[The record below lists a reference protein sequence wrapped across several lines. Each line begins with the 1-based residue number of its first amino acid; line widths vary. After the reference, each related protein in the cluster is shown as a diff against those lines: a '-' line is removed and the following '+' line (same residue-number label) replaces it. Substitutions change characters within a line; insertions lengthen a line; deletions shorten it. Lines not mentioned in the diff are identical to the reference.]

1 MVLPC
6 ELVPVTRVAE
16 RPGSGNITFSKG
28 GVTASRIWVC
38 PWFFSDGRTYLD
50 FVQQLLGMTLAGPTG
65 TPAVTYPDSFSPDL
79 PWLYCQEV
87 SVKGEDVYGTDGWG
101 RAAYRRAILDCKYI
115 PYERGESFHLAAQM
129 FTCKEGQLNWIGTL
143 DPMPARPALIAEDQL
158 SVMAAQLA
166 NQIAQLKKAIG
177 TAVAGGIVAAFGG
190 LPLEGGGIEPQN
202 VGQQA
207 IDQAAKDEIQKRID
221 RLEQQL
227 EGVKK
232 RIIKA
237 NAGNIPDD
245 VKDGVNNLASYLI
258 DLTNWYNNQTALI
271 TSSGITPG
279 NFAKLNGGGNPVT
292 VPVGKIIPLGEYTL
306 ERHFVLQPNFGTWI
320 AMMGCTN
327 AYYFL
332 GFPPWTLLFS
342 GLDGKRALMPN
353 GTRCWDITMKF
364 LFNPN
369 GHNFIY
375 RAEKGRFEIVVSST
389 PSTGGWLTSSLTG
402 WKVVSTPIHRYLY
415 EPIDYTPFLTY
426 T

>member
-1 MVLPC
+1 MSLPC
-6 ELVPVTRVAE
+6 ELIPVTRVAE

-28 GVTASRIWVC
+28 GVSGNRKWVS
-38 PWFFSDGRTYLD
+38 PWYFNDGRTYLD

-65 TPAVTYPDSFSPDL
+65 TPAVTYPDSFSPEL

-87 SVKGEDVYGTDGWG
+87 SVAGEDLFGTDGWG
-101 RAAYRRAILDCKYI
+101 RAAYRRAILDCKYV

-129 FTCKEGQLNWIGTL
+129 FTCKEGQLNWIGTFE
-143 DPMPARPALIAEDQL
+143 PMPARPQIIAEDQL
-158 SVMAAQLA
+158 AVMAAQLF
-166 NQIAQLKKAIG
+166 NQITQLKQVLANAGNAGQGLFIPPPLDQGGLQAGDVQQFVIDQRQRRLIEQRIERLEAQLA
-177 TAVAGGIVAAFGG
+177 
-190 LPLEGGGIEPQN
+190 
-202 VGQQA
+202 
-207 IDQAAKDEIQKRID
+207 
-221 RLEQQL
+221 
-227 EGVKK
+227 GVKAK
-232 RIIKA
+232 IVKA
-237 NAGNIPDD
+237 NAGNVPQN
-245 VKDGVNNLASYLI
+245 VQDGVNNLATYLVA
-258 DLTNWYNNQTALI
+258 LTNWYNNQTALI
-271 TSSGITPG
+271 TSSGVPAAK
-279 NFAKLNGGGNPVT
+279 FAQLNAGGNPVA
-292 VPVGKIIPLGEYTL
+292 VPVGKVIPLGEYTL

-327 AYYFL
+327 KSYFL

-389 PSTGGWLTSSLTG
+389 ASTGGWLTSGLTG
-402 WKVVSTPIHRYLY
+402 WTTIATPVHRYLY